1 MWYVIQVRVGTEE
14 NICGQCEKKISGDIL
29 QSCFIPYYEA
39 KKKSAGKWKTE
50 QKILFPGYVFLITE
64 QIEPL
69 FFALKKVEGLTK
81 LLATGDEIVPLSQ
94 REEVML
100 KKLGGDDHIV
110 EMSEGIIEGSQII
123 IESGPLE
130 GQEAYITKIDRHKR
144 KAWLEI
150 PMFGGVQKIEVGLEI
165 KMKIV

>member
-1 MWYVIQVRVGTEE
+1 
-14 NICGQCEKKISGDIL
+14 
-29 QSCFIPYYEA
+29 
-39 KKKSAGKWKTE
+39 
-50 QKILFPGYVFLITE
+50 
-64 QIEPL
+64 
-69 FFALKKVEGLTK
+69 
-81 LLATGDEIVPLSQ
+81 
-94 REEVML
+94 ML